1 MKSDFL
7 KECMSEVGNI
17 PLDQFNLVFCRRC
30 GNQECSRSRLNN
42 SFQTRVQTWEDRLF
56 KNPPRAS
63 EDDPRFSNIRSK
75 KFLPIGKNSY
85 EIHTTQNIPVI
96 PLKEE
101 PKASPIQ
108 PPSPSPTPIQP
119 PSPTPTPIQP
129 PPAPIAP
136 PPINPNIGNTEFNQ
150 GTMIGDQTETIL
162 EPGGTFTFG
171 DDE

>member
-17 PLDQFNLVFCRRC
+17 PLDQFNLAFCRRC

-63 EDDPRFSNIRSK
+63 EDDPRFNNIRSK
-75 KFLPIGKNSY
+75 KFSPIGKSSY
-85 EIHTTQNIPVI
+85 EIHTTQNIPVTS
-96 PLKEE
+96 LKEE
-101 PKASPIQ
+101 PEASPV
-108 PPSPSPTPIQP
+108 
-119 PSPTPTPIQP
+119 QP
-129 PPAPIAP
+129 PPAPIQPAPLPPPTVQPPPAPVAP
-136 PPINPNIGNTEFNQ
+136 PPVNPNIGNTEFNQ
-150 GTMIGDQTETIL
+150 GTMIGNQTETIL
-162 EPGGTFTFG
+162 EPGGTFIFG